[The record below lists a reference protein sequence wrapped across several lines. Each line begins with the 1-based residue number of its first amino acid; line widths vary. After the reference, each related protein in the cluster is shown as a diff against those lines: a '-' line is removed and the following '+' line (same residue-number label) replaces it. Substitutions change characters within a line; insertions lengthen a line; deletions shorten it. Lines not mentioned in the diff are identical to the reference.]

1 MQLNSQYPEM
11 TVSSGICQNTEVL
24 EALHHHKCELAIL
37 PFLIHDKHFVS
48 KEYMKEKLF
57 VCVPKNHELAE
68 YKKLSFEDING
79 FNFLLRSELGFWDA
93 ICREKMPASKFLV
106 QTDEFTMNELVRSS
120 SLPCFITDVVMSDR
134 FTDTAGRVAIPVTD
148 PEVNVTF
155 YLVVRKDSKYQAL
168 LPKIRR

>member
-1 MQLNSQYPEM
+1 
-11 TVSSGICQNTEVL
+11 
-24 EALHHHKCELAIL
+24 
-37 PFLIHDKHFVS
+37 
-48 KEYMKEKLF
+48 MKEKLF
-57 VCVPKNHELAE
+57 VCVPKNHELAG
-68 YKKLSFEDING
+68 YKKLSFKDING

-93 ICREKMPASKFLV
+93 ICRKKMPASKFLV

>member
-1 MQLNSQYPEM
+1 M
-11 TVSSGICQNTEVL
+11 
-24 EALHHHKCELAIL
+24 
-37 PFLIHDKHFVS
+37 
-48 KEYMKEKLF
+48 
-57 VCVPKNHELAE
+57 
-68 YKKLSFEDING
+68 
-79 FNFLLRSELGFWDA
+79 
-93 ICREKMPASKFLV
+93 
-106 QTDEFTMNELVRSS
+106 TDEFTMNELVRSS

>member
-1 MQLNSQYPEM
+1 
-11 TVSSGICQNTEVL
+11 
-24 EALHHHKCELAIL
+24 
-37 PFLIHDKHFVS
+37 
-48 KEYMKEKLF
+48 MKEKLF
-57 VCVPKNHELAE
+57 VCVPKNHELAG
-68 YKKLSFEDING
+68 YKKLSFKDING

-93 ICREKMPASKFLV
+93 ICRKKMPASKFLV

-120 SLPCFITDVVMSDR
+120 SLTCFITDVVMSDR

>member
-1 MQLNSQYPEM
+1 MNLQDIKSCHLRILMASTFFCIQNLGSGMQSA
-11 TVSSGICQNTEVL
+11 V
-24 EALHHHKCELAIL
+24 K
-37 PFLIHDKHFVS
+37 
-48 KEYMKEKLF
+48 
-57 VCVPKNHELAE
+57 
-68 YKKLSFEDING
+68 
-79 FNFLLRSELGFWDA
+79 
-93 ICREKMPASKFLV
+93 KMPASKFLV

-120 SLPCFITDVVMSDR
+120 SLPCFIIDVVMSDR

>member
-1 MQLNSQYPEM
+1 M
-11 TVSSGICQNTEVL
+11 
-24 EALHHHKCELAIL
+24 
-37 PFLIHDKHFVS
+37 
-48 KEYMKEKLF
+48 
-57 VCVPKNHELAE
+57 
-68 YKKLSFEDING
+68 
-79 FNFLLRSELGFWDA
+79 GFWLEY
-93 ICREKMPASKFLV
+93 CVKKMPASKFLV

>member
-1 MQLNSQYPEM
+1 MASTFP
-11 TVSSGICQNTEVL
+11 S
-24 EALHHHKCELAIL
+24 
-37 PFLIHDKHFVS
+37 
-48 KEYMKEKLF
+48 
-57 VCVPKNHELAE
+57 
-68 YKKLSFEDING
+68 DI
-79 FNFLLRSELGFWDA
+79 SELGFWDA

>member
-1 MQLNSQYPEM
+1 MGSEM
-11 TVSSGICQNTEVL
+11 CIRDS
-24 EALHHHKCELAIL
+24 
-37 PFLIHDKHFVS
+37 
-48 KEYMKEKLF
+48 
-57 VCVPKNHELAE
+57 
-68 YKKLSFEDING
+68 
-79 FNFLLRSELGFWDA
+79 WDA
-93 ICREKMPASKFLV
+93 ICRKKMPASKFLV

>member
-1 MQLNSQYPEM
+1 MNLQDIKSCHLRILMASTFFCVQNLGSGMQ
-11 TVSSGICQNTEVL
+11 SSR
-24 EALHHHKCELAIL
+24 
-37 PFLIHDKHFVS
+37 
-48 KEYMKEKLF
+48 
-57 VCVPKNHELAE
+57 
-68 YKKLSFEDING
+68 KKL
-79 FNFLLRSELGFWDA
+79 
-93 ICREKMPASKFLV
+93 PASKFLV

>member
-1 MQLNSQYPEM
+1 
-11 TVSSGICQNTEVL
+11 
-24 EALHHHKCELAIL
+24 
-37 PFLIHDKHFVS
+37 
-48 KEYMKEKLF
+48 MKETLF
-57 VCVPKNHELAE
+57 VCVPKNHELAG
-68 YKKLSFEDING
+68 YKKLSFKDING

-93 ICREKMPASKFLV
+93 ICRKKMPASKFLV

>member
-1 MQLNSQYPEM
+1 
-11 TVSSGICQNTEVL
+11 
-24 EALHHHKCELAIL
+24 
-37 PFLIHDKHFVS
+37 
-48 KEYMKEKLF
+48 MKRF
-57 VCVPKNHELAE
+57 E
-68 YKKLSFEDING
+68 YKYHLF
-79 FNFLLRSELGFWDA
+79 
-93 ICREKMPASKFLV
+93 V